1 MASFDTGLANAIQ
14 ASAARC
20 IAVAAERVFAIATA
34 VNAAIANNCIT
45 ANALACFIGIC
56 RVPAVSASRSLPLV
70 DHHVGTV
77 RVVVGKHLLN
87 DLEEVKQTALLKCEL
102 DCWLGIA
109 FTQPIVLDM
118 RMRDSIV

>member
-1 MASFDTGLANAIQ
+1 M
-14 ASAARC
+14 
-20 IAVAAERVFAIATA
+20 
-34 VNAAIANNCIT
+34 
-45 ANALACFIGIC
+45 
-56 RVPAVSASRSLPLV
+56 SASRSFPLV

-77 RVVVGKHLLN
+77 GVVVGKHLLN
-87 DLEEVKQTALLKCEL
+87 DSEEVKQPALLKCEL